1 MPTTV
6 EDLDAQTTLAKAIQE
21 GSLEQLE
28 KVGASVATPAVCW
41 NVGMLLERIYITHTF
56 SLKLY
61 LNILVLA

>member
-28 KVGASVATPAVCW
+28 KVGASVATGAPAVCW
-41 NVGMLLERIYITHTF
+41 NVGMLLERI
-56 SLKLY
+56 
-61 LNILVLA
+61 

>member
-1 MPTTV
+1 MVICFSVPTTV

-41 NVGMLLERIYITHTF
+41 NVGMLLERI
-56 SLKLY
+56 
-61 LNILVLA
+61 